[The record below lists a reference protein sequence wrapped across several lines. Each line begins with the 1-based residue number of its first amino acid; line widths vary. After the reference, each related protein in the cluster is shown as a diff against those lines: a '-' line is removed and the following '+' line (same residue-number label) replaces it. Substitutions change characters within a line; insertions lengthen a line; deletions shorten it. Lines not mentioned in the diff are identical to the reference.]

1 MGVSTIEA
9 NIKAGVVKHPIP
21 TVISITDITM
31 AKLNKRLMRNIKR
44 DAISKVLVSVIERY
58 GLKYS
63 LPIQNTKKV
72 TRKFRIFLMIPPTKS
87 SFPLSMKNGLK

>member
-9 NIKAGVVKHPIP
+9 IIKAGVVKHPIP
-21 TVISITDITM
+21 TVISITDITI
-31 AKLNKRLMRNIKR
+31 AKLNKRLMRNIRR

-87 SFPLSMKNGLK
+87 SFHLWMKNGLK